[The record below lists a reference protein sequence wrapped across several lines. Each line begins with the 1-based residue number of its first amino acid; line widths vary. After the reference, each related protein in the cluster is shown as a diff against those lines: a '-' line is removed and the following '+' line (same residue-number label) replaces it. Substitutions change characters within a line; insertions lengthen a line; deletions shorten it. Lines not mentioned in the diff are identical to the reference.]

1 MLKMFCDSS
10 CLFFNRD
17 HRQQIWLRFGSMDY
31 VCWVGLLLETNT
43 HNLLIWITPMC
54 SKKCTGLWDNVY
66 KNVEFLFEI
75 WFSLLAMMGYAMESV
90 WTTICPR
97 KHEVWFRCR
106 INAGPAVENI
116 WYKTPN
122 WSMIYT
128 ISSPAGQKKRDLP
141 WQQS

>member
-1 MLKMFCDSS
+1 
-10 CLFFNRD
+10 
-17 HRQQIWLRFGSMDY
+17 
-31 VCWVGLLLETNT
+31 
-43 HNLLIWITPMC
+43 MC

-97 KHEVWFRCR
+97 KHVVWFRCR
-106 INAGPAVENI
+106 IIAGPAVENI
-116 WYKTPN
+116 WHKTPN